1 MLLSQSGS
9 PSTSWTSSASS
20 SKYFSKPTG
29 EMLSTNPVIGALGAD
44 AKRSLRQLGTLGG
57 QHGLL
62 LAAVGR
68 ALDFATWRS
77 LVRDQ
82 GLGDERALE
91 IMVCAVC
98 GAGLTEARLS
108 LCYSPNLPDE
118 GRGRESPGG
127 WGRPSQRPPKV
138 KGLRKQSESLRQ
150 KDRGPEGV
158 LESSIWLRWIGA
170 DGVTLSGLGQGGKR
184 QRSPD
189 KGV

>member
-1 MLLSQSGS
+1 MLLSKSGS
-9 PSTSWTSSASS
+9 PSTCRERARPASRSPLARCSRRTS
-20 SKYFSKPTG
+20 
-29 EMLSTNPVIGALGAD
+29 VLGAWERM
-44 AKRSLRQLGTLGG
+44 RSVLSAGWGTLGG